1 MGFLFFYI
9 WMIFMITLEQYF
21 GAKKHPIEHLA
32 NANIL
37 LAKVNLCL
45 YKAEYDGW
53 IDPDTNSQISGAK
66 GGSGD
71 GGYRTPDSHTG
82 GAGSAHRSARAVDV
96 FDPDRILA
104 QWCVKNKAA
113 LVEIGLWC
121 EDFRYTPVW
130 CHFQQIQP
138 KSGKRIY
145 IPYVSPPLAPA
156 LEGQAPIPFMVK

>member
-1 MGFLFFYI
+1 
-9 WMIFMITLEQYF
+9 MIFMITLEQYF

-82 GAGSAHRSARAVDV
+82 GAGSAHRSARAIDV

-104 QWCVKNKAA
+104 QWCVKNKMA

-121 EDFRYTPVW
+121 EDFRWTYANNASWV
-130 CHFQQIQP
+130 HFQCVQP

-145 IPYVSPPLAPA
+145 IPSISKPLGSA
-156 LEGQAPIPFMVK
+156 LEGQDPIPFKVK

>member
-1 MGFLFFYI
+1 MVVRQALV
-9 WMIFMITLEQYF
+9 ITLEQYF

-32 NANIL
+32 NANML
-37 LAKVNLCL
+37 LGQVNLCL
-45 YKAEYDGW
+45 YKAEKDGCYDGW

-71 GGYRTPDSHTG
+71 GGYRTPDSRTG
-82 GAGSAHRSARAVDV
+82 GAGSTHRSARAVDV
-96 FDPDRILA
+96 FDPNRILA
-104 QWCVKNKAA
+104 QWCVKHKAA

-145 IPYVSPPLAPA
+145 IPYASPPLAPA
-156 LEGQAPIPFMVK
+156 LEGQAPIPFTVK